1 MLTHRLI
8 GCGGT
13 TGGVDPRAGQT
24 ATVDRADPDVVAVKR
39 AVRREMLARRRAM
52 PVAERRAA
60 DAAIVERLVTELLGR
75 GLTAVAAYV
84 PVGTEPGGPELPAL
98 LRAAGL
104 DVVLPVLAP
113 DADLDWAAYTGELAD
128 GPRGLLEPPGPRLG
142 PAAVGVVGAVVV
154 PAVAVDRRGVR
165 LGRGGGSYDRALAR
179 LGPVRT
185 ATALLYDGELVDVL
199 PAEPHDRTVAAVI
212 TPAGRYPLG

>member
-1 MLTHRLI
+1 
-8 GCGGT
+8 
-13 TGGVDPRAGQT
+13 
-24 ATVDRADPDVVAVKR
+24 
-39 AVRREMLARRRAM
+39 MLARRRAM

-179 LGPVRT
+179 LGPVGT